1 MQSLRSKFTL
11 FVGLSIL
18 GLATVSCDTTG
29 HGEFSEEMTALRS
42 TSANVLLQE
51 DFLGSN
57 PFGQVHKQFGTN
69 HAFNVVEDP
78 RDRSNK
84 AGRFELRKNDPI
96 TSNGKR
102 SEVLFPAQDN
112 KDRWYSYS
120 VFLPSSG
127 FRTDRDNDIITQ
139 WHQAGGGS
147 PATTVRVQNDRFL
160 VKSGNTKESRK
171 DFDLGVA
178 TKDVWHDFVFHIVH
192 SPNSDGLVE
201 VWHNGKKILS
211 QKGGNMYPLEMP
223 RWKVGIYKA
232 SWANRNTDT
241 DVRVLMFDNIKVGNQ
256 RADLT
261 EMLVGTLTA
270 VGNAAS
276 NNTSSNSNSTV
287 SSGSTSTSS
296 NETTSRPSRRR
307 WWR

>member
-29 HGEFSEEMTALRS
+29 HEEFTEEMGALRS

-69 HAFNVVEDP
+69 HAFNVTEDP

-112 KDRWYSYS
+112 RDRWYSYS
-120 VFLPSSG
+120 VYLPSSG

-201 VWHNGKKILS
+201 VWHNGEKILT

-232 SWANRNTDT
+232 SWANRDTDT
-241 DVRVLMFDNIKVGNQ
+241 NVRVLMFDNIKLGNQ

-261 EMLVGTLTA
+261 EMLIGTATASATA
-270 VGNAAS
+270 V
-276 NNTSSNSNSTV
+276 ST
-287 SSGSTSTSS
+287 STSTSS
-296 NETTSRPSRRR
+296 SSSTSVSSSSSSTETRRIPSRRR